1 MTCQQMY
8 REDAERLYVNP
19 DGLAVVK
26 CPHCGATRTVRGMEF
41 KGPKRR
47 VRIKCRCQSSFP
59 VSLEF
64 RRASRKEIHIPG
76 RYTKLASAEEHGE
89 MRIKNISVFGIGFD
103 AVNGHNLSI
112 GDKLTVRFTVGSKRK
127 SEEKENQ
134 IEREAVVRWVDNKY
148 IGCEFMKP
156 IGYDTVDAL
165 SGFYLMP

>member
-1 MTCQQMY
+1 MY
-8 REDAERLYVNP
+8 REDTEKLYVNP

-26 CPHCGATRTVRGMEF
+26 CPHCEATRTVRAREF
-41 KGPKRR
+41 KGSKRR

-64 RRASRKEIHIPG
+64 RRASRKETHALG

-89 MRIKNISVFGIGFD
+89 MVVKNISVFGIGFD

-112 GDKLTVRFTVGSKRK
+112 GDKVKVRFAVGNMRMKPD
-127 SEEKENQ
+127 EEKDQ
-134 IEREAVVRWVDNKY
+134 IEREAVVRWVHDKY

-156 IGYDTVDAL
+156 IGYDTVDAV